1 MSVSVMKKLTVL
13 TPVRDA
19 DALVRRLIK
28 LKCVDIRTVPTED
41 DGTLLRLDCDAVRA
55 EAERRVHRVS
65 EAIPLLDQYSEEQ
78 KPLRR
83 KPICVTAEEF
93 RRSGRYDMATATV
106 DEALEMQSRMQRCHT
121 DRARVEGLIHTFTPW
136 RDYDGPLVGEGTA
149 TCDVW
154 LGVFP
159 PKTLLSA
166 VDDALADLHAGVEEI
181 GRDNDG
187 FYTALML
194 MRTDEEEVSR
204 ALAPLGFLRTSFKG
218 LFDEAGDARAN
229 IHAAERALDELDN
242 LYQSCT
248 DRLRELATRLQDLQV
263 LYDVEQTALTAA
275 RQKQKLAAT
284 EMCAV
289 LEAWI
294 PAEREER
301 VTTAL
306 DRLDCA
312 YETADP
318 APDEDAPI
326 LLKNN
331 GYASNFEWVVG
342 MYSYPRYGSFDPTF
356 IMSIFYFLI
365 FGLMFADVGY
375 GLLLT
380 LAGFLAP
387 PLLGMKDGMRRTLNM
402 FGYCGIA
409 CTLLGVVFGG
419 WFGDL
424 PYVIM
429 TNYLGYESVEAAQA
443 AVPFFNG
450 VTLTLGGSPVSLN
463 PLENPVAFLVISLGM
478 GLIHMVAGMA
488 VRFYVLWKD
497 KQYVAAIFDVGAYW
511 IIFAGIGCLLVNT
524 TVAFAVLGVGVLMVV
539 AMGGRAHR
547 NIVMRLLMGLKGL
560 YDLISYASDLLSYS
574 RILALGLSAGV
585 VAQVVNLIATMGGPT
600 VPGFL
605 LLVAV
610 MLIGHA
616 LNMAINLLGAF
627 VHTSRLQYLEF
638 FGKFYEE
645 GGTPFDPALPSE
657 EYSTAESDAP

>member
-13 TPVRDA
+13 TPTRDA
-19 DALVRRLIK
+19 DALVSRLMK
-28 LKCVDIRTVPTED
+28 LRCADIRTVPTED
-41 DGTLLRLDCDAVRA
+41 DGTLLRLDCDAARV
-55 EAERRVHRVS
+55 EAERRVSRVS
-65 EAIPLLDQYSEEQ
+65 EVIPLLDSYSVKQ
-78 KPLRR
+78 KPLRQR
-83 KPICVTAEEF
+83 PIRVTAEEF
-93 RRSGRYDMATATV
+93 RNSGRYGAATATV
-106 DEALEMQSRMQRCHT
+106 DEALEMQSLIQKCHT
-121 DRARVEGLIHTFTPW
+121 DRARVEGLIHTLTPW
-136 RDYDGPLVGEGTA
+136 RDYDAPLTGQGTA

-166 VDDALADLHAGVEEI
+166 VDDALSELHAGVEEI

-187 FYTALML
+187 LYTAVMV
-194 MRTDEEEVSR
+194 MRTDEDEVNR
-204 ALAPLGFLRTSFKG
+204 ALTPLGFLRASFKG
-218 LFDEAGDARAN
+218 LLDEAGDARSN
-229 IHAAERALDELDN
+229 IRAAERTLDELDN

-248 DRLRELATRLQDLQV
+248 DRLRELSENLQDLQV

-294 PAEREER
+294 PAEREDR
-301 VTTAL
+301 VTAAL
-306 DRLDCA
+306 ERMDCA
-312 YETADP
+312 YELADP
-318 APDEDAPI
+318 AEGEDAPV
-326 LLKNN
+326 LLQNN

-375 GLLLT
+375 GFLLM

-387 PLLGMKDGMRRTLNM
+387 PLLGMKDGMRRMLNM

-409 CTLLGVVFGG
+409 CTLLGAVFGG

-424 PYVIM
+424 PYAIM
-429 TNYLGYESVEAAQA
+429 TNYLGYESLEAAQA
-443 AVPFFNG
+443 AAPFFNG
-450 VTLTLGGSPVSLN
+450 VSLTLGGSPVSLN
-463 PLENPVAFLVISLGM
+463 PLENPIAFLVISLAI

-488 VRFYVLWKD
+488 VKFYVLWKD
-497 KQYVAAIFDVGAYW
+497 KQYVAAIFDVAAYW
-511 IIFAGIGCLLVNT
+511 IIFAGIGCLFLNSTAAIVL
-524 TVAFAVLGVGVLMVV
+524 LGVGVLMVV
-539 AMGGRAHR
+539 TMGGRAHR

-560 YDLISYASDLLSYS
+560 YDLINYASDLLSYS

-627 VHTSRLQYLEF
+627 VHASRLQYLEF

>member
-1 MSVSVMKKLTVL
+1 
-13 TPVRDA
+13 
-19 DALVRRLIK
+19 
-28 LKCVDIRTVPTED
+28 
-41 DGTLLRLDCDAVRA
+41 
-55 EAERRVHRVS
+55 
-65 EAIPLLDQYSEEQ
+65 
-78 KPLRR
+78 
-83 KPICVTAEEF
+83 
-93 RRSGRYDMATATV
+93 
-106 DEALEMQSRMQRCHT
+106 
-121 DRARVEGLIHTFTPW
+121 
-136 RDYDGPLVGEGTA
+136 
-149 TCDVW
+149 
-154 LGVFP
+154 
-159 PKTLLSA
+159 
-166 VDDALADLHAGVEEI
+166 
-181 GRDNDG
+181 
-187 FYTALML
+187 
-194 MRTDEEEVSR
+194 
-204 ALAPLGFLRTSFKG
+204 
-218 LFDEAGDARAN
+218 
-229 IHAAERALDELDN
+229 
-242 LYQSCT
+242 
-248 DRLRELATRLQDLQV
+248 LQDLQV

-424 PYVIM
+424 AYVIM

>member
-19 DALVRRLIK
+19 DTLVRRLMK
-28 LKCVDIRTVPTED
+28 LRCVDIRALPIDD
-41 DGTLLRLDCDAVRA
+41 DGTLLRLDCDAARV
-55 EAERRVHRVS
+55 EAERRVSRVR
-65 EAIPLLDQYSEEQ
+65 EAIPLLDQYSVAT
-78 KPLRR
+78 KPLRY
-83 KPICVTAEEF
+83 KPIRVTAEEF
-93 RRSGRYDMATATV
+93 RRSGRYDRATATV
-106 DEALEMQSRMQRCHT
+106 DEALEMQSRIRKCHA
-121 DRARVEGLIHTFTPW
+121 DRARMEGLIHTLTPW
-136 RDYDGPLVGEGTA
+136 REYDAPLAGEGTA

-159 PKTLLSA
+159 PKTLLST
-166 VDDALADLHAGVEEI
+166 VDDALSELHAGVEEI

-187 FYTALML
+187 LYTAVML

-204 ALAPLGFLRTSFKG
+204 ALVPLGFLRTSFKG
-218 LFDEAGDARAN
+218 LLDEAGDARAN
-229 IHAAERALDELDN
+229 IRAAERALDELDN
-242 LYQSCT
+242 LYQGCT
-248 DRLRELATRLQDLQV
+248 DRLRELAEGLQDLQV
-263 LYDVEQTALTAA
+263 LYDVEETALIAA

-284 EMCAV
+284 EQCAV

-294 PAEREER
+294 PARREER
-301 VTTAL
+301 VTDAL

-312 YETADP
+312 YETVDP
-318 APDEDAPI
+318 APDEEAPV
-326 LLKNN
+326 LLHNN
-331 GYASNFEWVVG
+331 GFASNFEWVVG

-375 GLLLT
+375 GLLLL

-387 PLLGMKDGMRRTLNM
+387 PLLGMKDGMRRMLNM

-409 CTLLGVVFGG
+409 CTVLGAVFGG

-424 PYVIM
+424 PYVVM
-429 TNYLGYESVEAAQA
+429 TNYLGYESLEAAQA
-443 AVPFFNG
+443 AAPFFNG

-463 PLENPVAFLVISLGM
+463 PLENPIAFLVISLGM

-488 VRFYVLWKD
+488 VKFYVLWKD

-511 IIFAGIGCLLVNT
+511 IIFAGIGCLFLNT
-524 TVAFAVLGVGVLMVV
+524 TAAIVLLGVGALMVV

-547 NIVMRLLMGLKGL
+547 HIVMRLLMGLKGL
-560 YDLISYASDLLSYS
+560 YDLINYASDLLSYS

-600 VPGFL
+600 VPGFI
-605 LLVAV
+605 LLVVV

-627 VHTSRLQYLEF
+627 VHASRLQYLEF